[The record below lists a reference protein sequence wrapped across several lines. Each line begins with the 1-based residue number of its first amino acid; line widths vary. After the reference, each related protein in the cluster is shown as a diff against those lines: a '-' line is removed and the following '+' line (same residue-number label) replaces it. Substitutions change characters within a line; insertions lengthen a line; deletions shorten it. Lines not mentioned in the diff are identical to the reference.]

1 MKNRFCI
8 LLAAGALVAPAGLVA
23 LERELPA
30 PATRARAE
38 LAIPDPPGLLTLK
51 CDFHMHTVFS
61 DGIVWPTVRV
71 DEAWRHGLDAI
82 AISDHIEYQP
92 HKADVSAEFN
102 RSFELAKAAGEPLGI
117 IVIRG
122 AEISRPMPPG
132 HINAVFLKDCAAL
145 DVPEWADAVA
155 AAHAQGAF
163 IFWNH
168 PGWKSQ
174 VPDGIAVW
182 CDEHA
187 RLLQGGMLHG
197 IELVNGRSYYPEA
210 HRWVIEKKLAMLCN
224 SDTHAPIDVDYAVA
238 QGDRRPMTLVF
249 AKERSER
256 AIQEALVA
264 RRAAALA
271 AGTLIGDEVF
281 LRPIVERSIR
291 VKTPAVTVR
300 GRARVAVQVANESD
314 IDYRLER
321 AEEIAE
327 VNIPEQVTLPARKT
341 ILLQVQGK
349 DPKSQGRRT
358 VSLPY
363 LATNVLV
370 GPDKPMTVSIELDV
384 RFNPPAP
391 PKK

>member
-1 MKNRFCI
+1 
-8 LLAAGALVAPAGLVA
+8 
-23 LERELPA
+23 
-30 PATRARAE
+30 
-38 LAIPDPPGLLTLK
+38 
-51 CDFHMHTVFS
+51 
-61 DGIVWPTVRV
+61 
-71 DEAWRHGLDAI
+71 
-82 AISDHIEYQP
+82 
-92 HKADVSAEFN
+92 
-102 RSFELAKAAGEPLGI
+102 
-117 IVIRG
+117 
-122 AEISRPMPPG
+122 
-132 HINAVFLKDCAAL
+132 
-145 DVPEWADAVA
+145 
-155 AAHAQGAF
+155 
-163 IFWNH
+163 
-168 PGWKSQ
+168 
-174 VPDGIAVW
+174 
-182 CDEHA
+182 
-187 RLLQGGMLHG
+187 
-197 IELVNGRSYYPEA
+197 
-210 HRWVIEKKLAMLCN
+210 
-224 SDTHAPIDVDYAVA
+224 
-238 QGDRRPMTLVF
+238 
-249 AKERSER
+249 
-256 AIQEALVA
+256 
-264 RRAAALA
+264 LA